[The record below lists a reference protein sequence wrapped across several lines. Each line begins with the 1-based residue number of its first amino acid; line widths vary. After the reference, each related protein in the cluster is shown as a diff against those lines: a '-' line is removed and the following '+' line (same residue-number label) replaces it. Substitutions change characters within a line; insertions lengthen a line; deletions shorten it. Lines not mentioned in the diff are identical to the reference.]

1 MSLLEQLPQAIFN
14 VIALDLE
21 AEDLATLML
30 TSHRLNRLASCD
42 ELWIEKISADFGD
55 REHIIDVLADAG
67 VDIAE
72 LVYQSTDLVPWRRQ
86 QLDIETDTDDDDC
99 NDDSSDCSS
108 AIPTTSHRYSF
119 TGVGMRCYRDRFI
132 RVFPRSGDDTVNNI
146 KRSEETLEAVK
157 HMLRDGPRASS
168 DVFAEAAYRLVFVQ
182 EYYPNSAECY
192 YLWALICF
200 MLNAFKPS
208 LSFLNIGQSINDGHA
223 PLKELAKEVQSIVA
237 GAYGTGN
244 QVPLLDGAGS
254 GPSVHLAKAL
264 AIIFQRLDS
273 DRDGVLNA
281 AELSHMVRQTN
292 GQAPPPA
299 VISQIIGSF
308 GGQLQSKSGRM
319 VQGWNLASLTEFYI
333 AQTLDDPSETRKDLA
348 KFGFDPATLKQA

>member
-72 LVYQSTDLVPWRRQ
+72 LVYQSTDL
-86 QLDIETDTDDDDC
+86 LDIETDTDDDDC

-254 GPSVHLAKAL
+254 GPS
-264 AIIFQRLDS
+264 
-273 DRDGVLNA
+273 
-281 AELSHMVRQTN
+281 
-292 GQAPPPA
+292 
-299 VISQIIGSF
+299 
-308 GGQLQSKSGRM
+308 
-319 VQGWNLASLTEFYI
+319 
-333 AQTLDDPSETRKDLA
+333 
-348 KFGFDPATLKQA
+348 